1 LQTVPGGGAA
11 MTRTRYYRVW
21 YVLAMIDGGTG
32 NSQTRR
38 LLGPFYSMRAAAMM
52 IGPARV
58 LALSTGDERY
68 KRAAFVT
75 DEQRFPFGQDAP
87 PGRLDVTIAGDDYVA
102 AVINASSVK

>member
-1 LQTVPGGGAA
+1 

-32 NSQTRR
+32 NTQTRR
-38 LLGPFYSMRAAAMM
+38 LMGPFLTMRAAAMM

-75 DEQRFPFGQDAP
+75 DEQRFPFGQEAP
-87 PGRLDVTIAGDDYVA
+87 PGRLDVSAGDDAYVD
-102 AVINASSVK
+102 AVIKASMRI